1 MAPPPSVSKSF
12 AAAADRFDSDEGIGE
27 NIQVMNRD
35 VLILMAVV
43 VE

>member
-12 AAAADRFDSDEGIGE
+12 VAAAAADRFDSDEGIGE

-35 VLILMAVV
+35 VLILMV